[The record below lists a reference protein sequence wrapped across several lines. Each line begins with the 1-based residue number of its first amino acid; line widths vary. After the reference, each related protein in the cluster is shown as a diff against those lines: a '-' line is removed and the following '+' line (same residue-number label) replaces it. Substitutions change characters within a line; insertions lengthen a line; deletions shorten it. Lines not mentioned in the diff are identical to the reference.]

1 MAGLIIYGS
10 CNLFYSFMIAD
21 NVAYEATRKEFEAR
35 SKDKSSNFDLKFNK
49 GSITLEQ
56 IEDARDKTAEIVKR
70 LDKGEKVKV
79 KEELSDYFN

>member
-21 NVAYEATRKEFEAR
+21 NVAYEATRKELEAR

-56 IEDARDKTAEIVKR
+56 IEDARDKTAEIVR
-70 LDKGEKVKV
+70 NLNLGVKIDI
-79 KEELSDYFN
+79 KKELSDYFN